1 MNIVACHLFISNAH
15 LFHVEI
21 ITDSHIA
28 FYVREVVEWPH
39 KHSLFKKLWDAQ
51 ELYEQEHC

>member
-1 MNIVACHLFISNAH
+1 M
-15 LFHVEI
+15 
-21 ITDSHIA
+21 DSHIA